1 MATLSPQ
8 QQKVKPNHHARH
20 EWNNC
25 HHCRPRQQ
33 IKWTPFAFK
42 WALLLLFWFYL
53 YDAIKR
59 AVEYLDKNW
68 LSIVSLH
75 IDMQNSIFE
84 RWALLAH
91 RFFFFEG
98 TTELRGLMNELFKLV
113 HIINLVAGMY
123 FKHYYYA
130 QFPRW
135 WKKRPESEK
144 ICTFRLEVTCFWM
157 PQRAWDWVKHF
168 SSIYSV

>member
-91 RFFFFEG
+91 RFFFWRDYWIERFDEW
-98 TTELRGLMNELFKLV
+98 TIQTC
-113 HIINLVAGMY
+113 IINLVAGMY
-123 FKHYYYA
+123 LKHYYYA